1 MSACIFCR
9 IAAGELGTELLLA
22 DDQVVAFRDLNP
34 QAPVHALVI
43 PRRHLSSLNDPADDA
58 LLGRVM
64 SAAREVAAQLG
75 VAQSGYRV
83 VLNTGPNGGQSVFH
97 LHAHVLGGRP
107 LGWPPG

>member
-22 DDQVVAFRDLNP
+22 DEQVVAFRDLNP

-43 PRRHLSSLNDPADDA
+43 PRRHLVSLNDPADDA
-58 LLGRVM
+58 LLGRVL
-64 SAAREVAAQLG
+64 SAAREVAAQLS

-83 VLNTGPNGGQSVFH
+83 VLNTGPHGGQSVFH

>member
-1 MSACIFCR
+1 MAACIFCR

-34 QAPVHALVI
+34 QSPVHALVI
-43 PRRHLSSLNDPADDA
+43 PRRHMASLNDADDDA
-58 LLGRVM
+58 VLGRVL
-64 SAAREVAAQLG
+64 SAAREVAVQLG

-83 VLNTGPNGGQSVFH
+83 VLNTGAHGGQSVFH